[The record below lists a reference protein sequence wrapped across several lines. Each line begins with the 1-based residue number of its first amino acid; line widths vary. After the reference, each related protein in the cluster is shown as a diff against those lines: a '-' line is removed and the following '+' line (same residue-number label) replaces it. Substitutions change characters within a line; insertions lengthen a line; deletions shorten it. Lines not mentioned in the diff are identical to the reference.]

1 MLRTCTMPPWQTSFS
16 LLILPVANDP
26 FGFCSLRAMAEE
38 KEAEKES
45 TPQVEEGAEE
55 LFDPLNGAD
64 GEDLYYLAE
73 ASLKGM
79 QDWSDA
85 REALQKGDVKPE
97 DLQPFFD
104 KILEPTKLDDKEMML
119 PVDMRGVE
127 NEYEGIDELIAEL
140 KPIEA
145 SKALLKA
152 RECFQENKDGL
163 PESERPQPMTAAAW
177 KQILQEDMGV
187 GVGGIRPLA
196 VSQQETEEDFLE
208 NDEDEDGI
216 DLLEA
221 DEEELDDDEDPEGD
235 AEEPPAKKAKTD

>member
-1 MLRTCTMPPWQTSFS
+1 
-16 LLILPVANDP
+16 
-26 FGFCSLRAMAEE
+26 MAEE

-79 QDWSDA
+79 Q
-85 REALQKGDVKPE
+85 EALQKADVKPE
-97 DLQPFFD
+97 DLQPFLD
-104 KILEPTKLDDKEMML
+104 KILEPTKLDDEEMML

-177 KQILQEDMGV
+177 KQILQEANV
-187 GVGGIRPLA
+187 LLRPLA
-196 VSQQETEEDFLE
+196 VSQKETEEDFLE
-208 NDEDEDGI
+208 NDEDE